1 MACNIA
7 TQRRRKKWQNFQPEN
22 SPCHCD
28 TGFAAAGCV
37 AREWWVRWDEAQL
50 DAKWLWLNA
59 GFILTFNKIDSGR
72 CIYSVNPSVNEAIDF
87 SFIGSNVEFD
97 DPVDGTIT
105 VDAQLLIRV
114 DTVFPLPVGTFVDQA
129 TTGLLWPEPTATF
142 SFSLFTTI
150 IPVPGLPSTIVG
162 EAFVTPLKPC
172 HDCT

>member
-1 MACNIA
+1 MACNI
-7 TQRRRKKWQNFQPEN
+7 QSNRRRKKWQSNQPEN

-28 TGFAAAGCV
+28 TGFGEGGCV
-37 AREWWVRWDEAQL
+37 ARNWWCRWDTPQL

-59 GFILTFNKIDSGR
+59 GFVLPFNKIDSGR

-87 SFIGSNVEFD
+87 SFIGSNVPFD

-114 DTVFPLPVGTFVDQA
+114 DTIFPLPIGTFVDQA
-129 TTGLLWPEPTATF
+129 TTGLLWPQAPATF